1 MKSNKRGRPT
11 LHGIK
16 IITSERIR
24 KSRLAM
30 ANGSSKSRLAEDIFK
45 VSPRTFRRLLSIN
58 HPMAI
63 ALKQAIIDGEQLQGE
78 PLAHLLCMLRDQSP
92 DQIMPLLIIA
102 PLKRK
107 ALGSNGASHAPSEPS
122 DAGAQTHSNDLPDFA
137 LSYCFYYIFSKNR

>member
-92 DQIMPLLIIA
+92 DQIDRINQA
-102 PLKRK
+102 LKDNEELK
-107 ALGSNGASHAPSEPS
+107 EYL
-122 DAGAQTHSNDLPDFA
+122 
-137 LSYCFYYIFSKNR
+137 NRDGRRRANKYES